1 MRPEDYIDIVG
12 EDVIADISRAA
23 QSLSGKKVLH
33 VNATYFGG
41 GVAEMLHTILPLMNA
56 MGLDADWS
64 LLYGHP
70 DLFQMTKKLH
80 NGLQGEAV
88 DISQAELATYLSV
101 NKAFAQYTPIMHDAV
116 IIHDPQPL
124 PAIHFRR
131 RSQPWIWR
139 CHIDPSVPSENVWDL
154 LRPYIAEYDAMV
166 VSSDAFRK
174 PDLQVK
180 TYIIQPAIDPFS
192 TINCAMST
200 DEVNAKLAEYGIPQ
214 DKPLVVQVSRFDKWK
229 DPVGVLNVFER
240 VRKELDCRL
249 VMLGNMAGDDPE
261 GPVIYQQVAAKAAQ
275 MTDVHLITET
285 DPALVNALQ
294 RAAAVVLQ
302 LSLKEGFGLTVSEA
316 LWKGTPVIATHVGG
330 IPLQIEDGKMGYL
343 TTAKDY
349 ETMSERV
356 LTILASS
363 DLGAAMG
370 TAGREH
376 VRERFLMTRLL
387 LDWLKLLNEVIH
399 N

>member
-23 QSLSGKKVLH
+23 QPLSGKRVLH
-33 VNATYFGG
+33 VNATYYGG
-41 GVAEMLHTILPLMNA
+41 GVAEMLYTILPLMNA

-70 DLFQMTKKLH
+70 DLFHMTKKLH
-80 NGLQGEAV
+80 NGLQGEDV
-88 DISQAELATYLSV
+88 DISPAELATYLSV
-101 NKAFAQYTPIMHDAV
+101 NEAFARYTPIMHDAV

-124 PAIHFRR
+124 PTLHFRR
-131 RSQPWIWR
+131 KAQPWIWR
-139 CHIDPSVPSENVWDL
+139 CHIDPSAPSERVWGL
-154 LRPYIAEYDAMV
+154 LKPYIAEYDAMV
-166 VSSDAFRK
+166 VSAESFRK
-174 PDLQVK
+174 PDLSVK
-180 TYIIQPAIDPFS
+180 TYIIPPAIDPFS
-192 TINCAMST
+192 TINRDMSA
-200 DEVNAKLAEYGIPQ
+200 DEVNAKLAEYDIPQ

-261 GPVIYQQVAAKAAQ
+261 GPVIYGQVAAKAAQ

-294 RAAAVVLQ
+294 RSAAVVLQ

-316 LWKGTPVIATHVGG
+316 LWKGTPVVSTRVGG
-330 IPLQIEDGKMGYL
+330 IPLQIEDAKTGYL
-343 TTAKDY
+343 TVPKDY

-356 LTILASS
+356 LKILA
-363 DLGAAMG
+363 DPDFGAALG
-370 TAGREH
+370 EAGREH

-387 LDWLKLLNEVIH
+387 LDWLKLLNEVIQD
-399 N
+399 